1 MTAIK
6 NADQL
11 EAYFKK
17 LQIEQK
23 GTLGDITLSI
33 GQQDEIVAAMRSIEA
48 DDIKQRLK
56 DLKQDLDS
64 ICLDVCEG

>member
-23 GTLGDITLSI
+23 GTLGDITLTI

-48 DDIKQRLK
+48 ADIKQRLK

-64 ICLDVCEG
+64 LCDDVCEG

>member
-17 LQIEQK
+17 LQLEQK
-23 GTLGDITLSI
+23 GTLGDITLTI

-64 ICLDVCEG
+64 LCVDVCEG